1 MNVVPTTLPDVL
13 LIEPVVFHDARGFFL
28 EAYRAD
34 RYRAAGIDDIFVQT
48 NQSRSRRGTLRGLH
62 WQADP
67 HPQAKLIRVV
77 YGEVFDVAVDVRT
90 GSPTF
95 GQWVGVQ
102 MSALNFR
109 QLYVPAGFAH
119 GFCVTSDVAE
129 LEYQCS
135 AFYDP
140 ASERGVM
147 WNDPDLAIN
156 WPVSDPVISDRDRQH
171 PRLRDLGNRV
181 S

>member
-1 MNVVPTTLPDVL
+1 MKVVATTLPGVL
-13 LIEPVVFHDARGFFL
+13 LIEPEVFHDARGFFL

-34 RYRAAGIDDIFVQT
+34 RYRAAGITDIFVQT
-48 NQSRSRRGTLRGLH
+48 NQSRSRKGTLRGLH
-62 WQADP
+62 WQDEP

-77 YGEVFDVAVDVRT
+77 YGEVFDVAVDVRA

-95 GQWVGVQ
+95 GQWVGVKV
-102 MSALNFR
+102 SALNFR
-109 QLYVPAGFAH
+109 QLYIPAGFAH
-119 GFCVTSDVAE
+119 GFCVMSEVAE

-135 AFYDP
+135 DFYDP
-140 ASERGVM
+140 TSERGVM

-156 WPVSDPVISDRDRQH
+156 WPVTNPVISDRDRQH
-171 PRLRDLGNRV
+171 PRLRDLANRV